1 MSVGLDLLLSTLA
14 ASVAA
19 LGFAIIFQVPPRL
32 LWRAALT
39 GAAGYFVRALM
50 HDAGNLS
57 LPAATLAAA
66 VVVGGTASVFARKTG
81 APASAFSAPGVIPL
95 VPGATAFRAI
105 LTLFVLAQERGPRS
119 TDAIVEGMTLGTQ
132 ATFTLF
138 AIVLGLALP
147 SLVFRRPEAADVQ

>member
-1 MSVGLDLLLSTLA
+1 MSVELLLSTLA

-19 LGFAIIFQVPPRL
+19 LGFAIIFQVPPAL
-32 LWRAALT
+32 LWRAAVT
-39 GAAGYFVRALM
+39 GAGGYFVRASM
-50 HDAGNLS
+50 HDTGNLS
-57 LPAATLAAA
+57 LPAATLAAS
-66 VVVGGTASVFARKTG
+66 VVVGATASLFARRTG

-105 LTLFVLAQERGPRS
+105 LTLFVLAEEQGPG
-119 TDAIVEGMTLGTQ
+119 TTEAIVRGMTLGTQ

-147 SLVFRRPEAADVQ
+147 SLVFRRPEAADVN